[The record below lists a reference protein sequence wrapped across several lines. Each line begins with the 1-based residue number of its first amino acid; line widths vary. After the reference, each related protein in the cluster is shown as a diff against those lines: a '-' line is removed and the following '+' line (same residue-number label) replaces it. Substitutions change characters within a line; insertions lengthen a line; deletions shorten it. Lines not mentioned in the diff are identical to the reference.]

1 MSQPRLQG
9 RRVPGRLQPGARVP
23 GGGGEDGHL
32 PQAGVEAAQEAGPA
46 GGLVGRGLAEDLVS
60 EQRAQSSAQ
69 LQAGTPAPG
78 RGEEENQEP
87 AVSQSE
93 RGTRGELYSPGWFVY
108 FTEVLQHYR
117 IPQSDEGKNR
127 LLQEIACCH
136 LVRTHYKSAVGHF
149 R

>member
-87 AVSQSE
+87 AGITVSQWE
-93 RGTRGELYSPGWFVY
+93 EHGENS
-108 FTEVLQHYR
+108 T
-117 IPQSDEGKNR
+117 
-127 LLQEIACCH
+127 H
-136 LVRTHYKSAVGHF
+136 LVGLFISQKSSSIIGFLSLMKAKTGFCKKSHVAT
-149 R
+149 